1 MNKWLYLLLCF
12 AGLAHAEI
20 DLHSGF
26 EGVFGKVRAG
36 FVSEDFME
44 GSQAVEPPSESPIS
58 PPNSRTYTELSPHL
72 HNHFSSNNELLEWY
86 FPPSGEKCQ
95 IGILENRYGA
105 KLVLIGTSDNVPPRV
120 FDYGDYLA
128 YRNQQG
134 VYGDDFA
141 QLRQSVHTANRNE
154 SNCYRLKDW
163 IIEHKIK

>member
-1 MNKWLYLLLCF
+1 MKKWLYLLLFFSSCT
-12 AGLAHAEI
+12 HAAIGKEN
-20 DLHSGF
+20 L
-26 EGVFGKVRAG
+26 FGKPKAG
-36 FVSEDFME
+36 YSTESKVTEKK
-44 GSQAVEPPSESPIS
+44 VTEPLKIPS
-58 PPNSRTYTELSPHL
+58 NSRTYTELPPHL

>member
-1 MNKWLYLLLCF
+1 MNKWLYLLLCCT
-12 AGLAHAEI
+12 GLAHAEI
-20 DLHSGF
+20 DLRGGLGF
-26 EGVFGKVRAG
+26 SSIKPGY
-36 FVSEDFME
+36 VSKEFTDDN
-44 GSQAVEPPSESPIS
+44 QTESHIS
-58 PPNSRTYTELSPHL
+58 PKNPRTYTELSPHL

-105 KLVLIGTSDNVPPRV
+105 KLVLIGTSGNIPPRI

-134 VYGDDFA
+134 TYADDFA
-141 QLRQSVHTANRNE
+141 QLRQSVYTANRLQ
-154 SNCYRLKDW
+154 SDCYRLKDW

>member
-12 AGLAHAEI
+12 SGLAHAEVVGGI
-20 DLHSGF
+20 GIEST
-26 EGVFGKVRAG
+26 FGKVKADD
-36 FVSEDFME
+36 STENIE
-44 GSQAVEPPSESPIS
+44 VEKKVVESLAS
-58 PPNSRTYTELSPHL
+58 PTNSRTYTELSPHL

-141 QLRQSVHTANRNE
+141 QLRQSVHTVNRNE

>member
-1 MNKWLYLLLCF
+1 MDMKKWLYLLLFFSSC
-12 AGLAHAEI
+12 AHAAIGKEN
-20 DLHSGF
+20 L
-26 EGVFGKVRAG
+26 FGKPKAG
-36 FVSEDFME
+36 YSTESKVTEKK
-44 GSQAVEPPSESPIS
+44 VTEPLKIPS
-58 PPNSRTYTELSPHL
+58 NSRTYTELSPHL

-120 FDYGDYLA
+120 FDYGDYLT

>member
-12 AGLAHAEI
+12 SGLAHAEVVGGI
-20 DLHSGF
+20 GIEST
-26 EGVFGKVRAG
+26 FGKVKADD
-36 FVSEDFME
+36 STENIE
-44 GSQAVEPPSESPIS
+44 VEKKVVESLAS
-58 PPNSRTYTELSPHL
+58 PTNSRTYTELSPHL

-105 KLVLIGTSDNVPPRV
+105 KLVLIGTSGNIPPRI

-134 VYGDDFA
+134 TYADDFA
-141 QLRQSVHTANRNE
+141 QLSQSVHAANRLH
-154 SNCYRLKDW
+154 SDCYRLKDW
-163 IIEHKIK
+163 ILEHKIK

>member
-1 MNKWLYLLLCF
+1 MKKWLYLLLCF
-12 AGLAHAEI
+12 TGLAHAEVRTA
-20 DLHSGF
+20 SGLGIVKAGYST
-26 EGVFGKVRAG
+26 ENTEVEKKVA
-36 FVSEDFME
+36 
-44 GSQAVEPPSESPIS
+44 EPLII

-72 HNHFSSNNELLEWY
+72 HNRFSSNNELLEWY

-120 FDYGDYLA
+120 FDYGDYLT

>member
-12 AGLAHAEI
+12 SGFTHAEVVGGI
-20 DLHSGF
+20 GIEST
-26 EGVFGKVRAG
+26 FGKVKAG
-36 FVSEDFME
+36 YSTENIE
-44 GSQAVEPPSESPIS
+44 VEKKVVESLAS
-58 PPNSRTYTELSPHL
+58 PPNSLTYTELSPHL

-105 KLVLIGTSDNVPPRV
+105 KLVLIGASDNVPPRV

>member
-12 AGLAHAEI
+12 SGLAHAEVVGGI
-20 DLHSGF
+20 GIEST
-26 EGVFGKVRAG
+26 FGKVKADDSTENIE
-36 FVSEDFME
+36 VEKKV
-44 GSQAVEPPSESPIS
+44 VEPLAS

-105 KLVLIGTSDNVPPRV
+105 KLVLIGTSTNTPPRI
-120 FDYGDYLA
+120 FDYGDYLT

-134 VYGDDFA
+134 VYGDDFS

>member
-1 MNKWLYLLLCF
+1 MKKWLYLLLFFSTC
-12 AGLAHAEI
+12 AHAAIAKEN
-20 DLHSGF
+20 L
-26 EGVFGKVRAG
+26 FGKPKAG
-36 FVSEDFME
+36 YSTESKVTEE
-44 GSQAVEPPSESPIS
+44 KEAEPLIIPS
-58 PPNSRTYTELSPHL
+58 NSRTYTELSPHL
-72 HNHFSSNNELLEWY
+72 HNRFSSNNELLERH

-120 FDYGDYLA
+120 FDYGDYLT

>member
-12 AGLAHAEI
+12 SGLAHAEVVGEI
-20 DLHSGF
+20 GIEST
-26 EGVFGKVRAG
+26 FGKVKADDSTENIE
-36 FVSEDFME
+36 VEKKV
-44 GSQAVEPPSESPIS
+44 VEPLAS

-134 VYGDDFA
+134 IYAEDFA

>member
-12 AGLAHAEI
+12 SGLAHAEVVGGI
-20 DLHSGF
+20 GIEST
-26 EGVFGKVRAG
+26 FGKVKADDSTENIE
-36 FVSEDFME
+36 VEKKV
-44 GSQAVEPPSESPIS
+44 VEPLAS
-58 PPNSRTYTELSPHL
+58 PPNSRTYIELSPHL

-120 FDYGDYLA
+120 FDYGDYLT

>member
-12 AGLAHAEI
+12 SGLAHAEVVGGI
-20 DLHSGF
+20 GIEST
-26 EGVFGKVRAG
+26 FGKVKADDSTENIE
-36 FVSEDFME
+36 VEKKV
-44 GSQAVEPPSESPIS
+44 VEPLAS
-58 PPNSRTYTELSPHL
+58 PPNSRTYIELSPHL

-105 KLVLIGTSDNVPPRV
+105 KLVLIGTSTNTPPRI
-120 FDYGDYLA
+120 FDYGDYLT

-134 VYGDDFA
+134 VYGDDFS

>member
-1 MNKWLYLLLCF
+1 MKKWLYLLLFFSSC
-12 AGLAHAEI
+12 AHAAIGKEN
-20 DLHSGF
+20 L
-26 EGVFGKVRAG
+26 FGKPKAG
-36 FVSEDFME
+36 YSTESKVTEKK
-44 GSQAVEPPSESPIS
+44 VTEPLKIPS
-58 PPNSRTYTELSPHL
+58 NSRTYTELSPHL

-105 KLVLIGTSDNVPPRV
+105 KLVLIGTSTNTPPRI

-134 VYGDDFA
+134 IYAEDFA
-141 QLRQSVHTANRNE
+141 QLRQSVHTANRNK

>member
-12 AGLAHAEI
+12 TGLAHAEI

-36 FVSEDFME
+36 FVSEDLME
-44 GSQAVEPPSESPIS
+44 GSQAVKPPSESPIS
-58 PPNSRTYTELSPHL
+58 PTNSRTHTELSPHL
-72 HNHFSSNNELLEWY
+72 HNHFSSNNELLERH

-105 KLVLIGTSDNVPPRV
+105 KLVLIGTSGNTPPHI

-134 VYGDDFA
+134 TYADDFTH
-141 QLRQSVHTANRNE
+141 LVQSVHKANRLQADCSQLQNWV
-154 SNCYRLKDW
+154 L
-163 IIEHKIK
+163 EHKIK

>member
-1 MNKWLYLLLCF
+1 MKKWLYLLLCF
-12 AGLAHAEI
+12 SGLAHAEVVRGI
-20 DLHSGF
+20 GIEST
-26 EGVFGKVRAG
+26 FGKVKAG
-36 FVSEDFME
+36 YSTESKVTEKKV
-44 GSQAVEPPSESPIS
+44 AEPLIIPS
-58 PPNSRTYTELSPHL
+58 NSRTYTELSPHL

>member
-1 MNKWLYLLLCF
+1 MKKWLYLLLFFSSC
-12 AGLAHAEI
+12 AHAAIGKEN
-20 DLHSGF
+20 L
-26 EGVFGKVRAG
+26 FGKPKAG
-36 FVSEDFME
+36 YSTESKVTEKK
-44 GSQAVEPPSESPIS
+44 VTEPLKIPS
-58 PPNSRTYTELSPHL
+58 NSRTYTELSPHL

-105 KLVLIGTSDNVPPRV
+105 KLVLIGTSTNTPPRI

-134 VYGDDFA
+134 IYAEDFA

>member
-12 AGLAHAEI
+12 SGLAHAEVVGGI
-20 DLHSGF
+20 GIEST
-26 EGVFGKVRAG
+26 FGKVKADDSTENIE
-36 FVSEDFME
+36 VEKKV
-44 GSQAVEPPSESPIS
+44 VEPLAS
-58 PPNSRTYTELSPHL
+58 PPNSRTYIELSPHL

-105 KLVLIGTSDNVPPRV
+105 KLVLIGTPDNVPPRV

-141 QLRQSVHTANRNE
+141 QLRQSDHTANRNE

>member
-12 AGLAHAEI
+12 SGFTHAEVVGGI
-20 DLHSGF
+20 GIEST
-26 EGVFGKVRAG
+26 FGKVKAG
-36 FVSEDFME
+36 DSTENIE
-44 GSQAVEPPSESPIS
+44 VEKKVVESLAS

>member
-1 MNKWLYLLLCF
+1 MDMKKWLYLLLFFSSC
-12 AGLAHAEI
+12 AHAAIGKEN
-20 DLHSGF
+20 L
-26 EGVFGKVRAG
+26 FGKPKAG
-36 FVSEDFME
+36 YSTESKVTEKK
-44 GSQAVEPPSESPIS
+44 VTEPLKIPS
-58 PPNSRTYTELSPHL
+58 NSRTYTELSPHL

-105 KLVLIGTSDNVPPRV
+105 KLVLIGTSTNTPPRI

-134 VYGDDFA
+134 IYAEDFA
-141 QLRQSVHTANRNE
+141 QLRQSVHTANRNK

>member
-1 MNKWLYLLLCF
+1 MKKWLYLLLFFSSC
-12 AGLAHAEI
+12 AHAAIGKEN
-20 DLHSGF
+20 L
-26 EGVFGKVRAG
+26 FGKPKAG
-36 FVSEDFME
+36 YSTESKVTEKKV
-44 GSQAVEPPSESPIS
+44 AEPLIIPS
-58 PPNSRTYTELSPHL
+58 NSRTYTELPPHL

-105 KLVLIGTSDNVPPRV
+105 KLVLIGTSTNTPPRI

-134 VYGDDFA
+134 IYAEDFA
-141 QLRQSVHTANRNE
+141 QLRQSVHTANRNK

>member
-12 AGLAHAEI
+12 SGFTHAEVVGGI
-20 DLHSGF
+20 GIEST
-26 EGVFGKVRAG
+26 FGKVKADD
-36 FVSEDFME
+36 STENIE
-44 GSQAVEPPSESPIS
+44 VEKKVVESLAS
-58 PPNSRTYTELSPHL
+58 PTNSRTYTELSPHL

-105 KLVLIGTSDNVPPRV
+105 KLVLIGTSGNTPPHI

-134 VYGDDFA
+134 TYADDFA
-141 QLRQSVHTANRNE
+141 QLSQSVHAANRLH
-154 SNCYRLKDW
+154 SDCSPLKDW
-163 IIEHKIK
+163 ILEHKIK

>member
-1 MNKWLYLLLCF
+1 MKKWLYLLLFFSSC
-12 AGLAHAEI
+12 AHAAIGKEN
-20 DLHSGF
+20 L
-26 EGVFGKVRAG
+26 FGKPKAG
-36 FVSEDFME
+36 YSTESKVTEKKV
-44 GSQAVEPPSESPIS
+44 AEPLIIPS
-58 PPNSRTYTELSPHL
+58 NSRTYTELSPHL

-105 KLVLIGTSDNVPPRV
+105 KLVLIGTSTNTPPRI

-134 VYGDDFA
+134 IYAEDFA
-141 QLRQSVHTANRNE
+141 QLRQSVHTANRNK